1 MTSQTTTYPARS
13 VHKLTRAQLI
23 TLCIAL
29 EEQRD
34 RALASLD
41 GLTTEWGVRRDADSA
56 VHSREQ
62 AERTIEIQRKRK
74 LRSVLIRR
82 QVGPWELA
90 EP

>member
-1 MTSQTTTYPARS
+1 MSTAYPPKS

-34 RALASLD
+34 RALAGADTKLP
-41 GLTTEWGVRRDADSA
+41 TTEWGVRREADSA
-56 VHSREQ
+56 CYSREQ
-62 AERTIEIQRKRK
+62 AERTIEIQRKRR
-74 LRSVLIRR
+74 LNPVLIRR
-82 QVGPWELA
+82 QVGPWEVA

>member
-1 MTSQTTTYPARS
+1 MSGATTTYPPKP

-34 RALASLD
+34 RALAILA
-41 GLTTEWGVRRDADSA
+41 GMKTEWGVRRDADSA
-56 VHSREQ
+56 IYSLEAATDTRD
-62 AERTIEIQRKRK
+62 RQRKRGMK
-74 LRSVLIRR
+74 TMLISR

-90 EP
+90 E